1 MTRHLLPRAGWPAV
15 LVAAAVALAGCGVGA
30 QRSPVALDRRSI
42 PYGLL
47 GHRAHRQTSA
57 PNFESTRV
65 TLWLV
70 GGDQQLVPVRAYVA
84 WPATIGGLLNAL
96 VQGPTEPQSQRGLVS
111 PASAVGPISSGP
123 PRHGIVPVDLPAS
136 FENLGGSDQL
146 LAAAQIVYTLTGFPG
161 IRGVVFKV
169 VGERANVPNAKGKL
183 VAGPLTRAAYS
194 SLAH

>member
-1 MTRHLLPRAGWPAV
+1 MTRHLLPRTSWAVV
-15 LVAAAVALAGCGVGA
+15 LVVAALALGGCGLGA

-47 GHRAHRQTSA
+47 GRRPHKQTSI
-57 PNFESTRV
+57 PKFESTRV
-65 TLWLV
+65 TLWLE
-70 GGDQQLVPVRAYVA
+70 GGNQKLVPVRAYIA

-96 VQGPTEPQSQRGLVS
+96 VQGPTETQSQRGLVS
-111 PASAVGPISSGP
+111 PASAVGPLSSGT

-161 IRGVVFKV
+161 VKGIVFKV
-169 VGERANVPNAKGKL
+169 VGQRANVPNARGKL